1 MTKKLAVIAI
11 ILLMPLMLSGQA
23 LAKEA
28 RFGIVLPLS
37 GPYAAMAQEMK
48 NGALL
53 ATEEINQSGGVLGAP
68 AKLIVKDSQLKADI
82 ALRRV
87 KEMVENDKLT
97 VIGGNLSGAI
107 SLVINEYACKN
118 GLLYMSYCYNS
129 LPVGKEYC
137 GKGFTSAVIPYQNP
151 AALASYAFKNLGK
164 TWMSLSA
171 DYRGF
176 HDMMASWIYN
186 SDKLGAKFL
195 GNIYHPLG
203 TRDFS
208 AYIPAI
214 LAKKP
219 DILVLN
225 NYGADQIAA
234 IKQFAQMGLTKKI
247 KIVISK
253 THLHIAKEAGKA
265 YDQNTY
271 GGATYYWD
279 MQTKGGA
286 NKKFV
291 QAFKSKFGTPPSADA
306 EAAYVGTKAVWE
318 AMKKSG
324 TASDVATLI
333 NTLAKMPIN
342 TPKGEER
349 FRACDHARQQ
359 SILVL
364 RGKGAAS
371 KGWNVFQV
379 VDEVPWQD
387 TLQSCANNQKNLPYG
402 KVPIPGK

>member
-1 MTKKLAVIAI
+1 
-11 ILLMPLMLSGQA
+11 
-23 LAKEA
+23 
-28 RFGIVLPLS
+28 
-37 GPYAAMAQEMK
+37 MAQDMK

-53 ATEEINQSGGVLGAP
+53 ATEETNQAGGVLGAP
-68 AKLIVKDSQLKADI
+68 AKLIIKDSQLKADV
-82 ALRRV
+82 ALRRI
-87 KEMVENDKLT
+87 KEMVEQDKLT

-107 SLVINEYACKN
+107 SLVVNEYACKN

-129 LPVGKEYC
+129 LPVGKEFC

-151 AALASYAFKNLGK
+151 AALASYAFKHLGT

-186 SDKLGAKFL
+186 SERLGGKFL

-208 AYIPAI
+208 PFIPRI
-214 LAKKP
+214 ISEKP

-234 IKQFAQMGLTKKI
+234 IKQFAQLGLTQKM

-253 THLHIAKEAGKA
+253 THLQIAKECGKA
-265 YDQNTY
+265 YDRNIY

-279 MQTKGGA
+279 METGDGA
-286 NKKFV
+286 NKEFV
-291 QAFKSKFGTPPSADA
+291 ETFTSKFGAPPSADA
-306 EAAYVGTKAVWE
+306 EAAYVATKAVWT
-318 AMKKSG
+318 AMKRSG
-324 TASDVATLI
+324 TADDVGKLL
-333 NTLAKMPIN
+333 NTLTSMDVD
-342 TPKGEER
+342 TPKGKEH
-349 FRACDHARQQ
+349 FRACDHAMEQ

-364 RGKGAAS
+364 RGLGEKA
-371 KGWNVFQV
+371 KDWKVFEV
-379 VDEVPWQD
+379 VHTAPWQE
-387 TLQSCANNQKNLPYG
+387 TLQSCENNRKNLPYG
-402 KVPIPGK
+402 QVPIPGK